1 MPRNFWEPGAKRK
14 AFHKEMGRRNSAPD
28 KPLTVVAA
36 KKLVGTFKKKAV
48 SRLKTFYA
56 ESQRMDT
63 KVTEMLEKAES
74 LGFIIDSFAMNSV
87 DEEYVLNYRKRT
99 KGLVFQVI
107 GHRDYYQFDGKLTI
121 TPASMLLRLNCPKL
135 KTIYTKSGYA
145 LSHLQI
151 NYYRTMNIS
160 DNYLAALVGGGTVEV
175 ETAEVPF

>member
-1 MPRNFWEPGAKRK
+1 
-14 AFHKEMGRRNSAPD
+14 
-28 KPLTVVAA
+28 
-36 KKLVGTFKKKAV
+36 
-48 SRLKTFYA
+48 
-56 ESQRMDT
+56 MDT

-107 GHRDYYQFDGKLTI
+107 GHRDHYQFDGKLTI